1 MLTMAGVRGRVVA
14 LPTHRVTLPE
24 VKPLIRTV
32 RCEALFELFL
42 LSPSLPCPTQTPL
55 RSFFYS
61 AVASSLSFP
70 PTRPLF
76 VLSLTGTHPSKEQ
89 SSPLVFLA
97 PTVFCLQ

>member
-1 MLTMAGVRGRVVA
+1 MAEVRGRVMA
-14 LPTHRVTLPE
+14 LPTHHVTLPE

-42 LSPSLPCPTQTPL
+42 LFPSLPCPTQTPL

-70 PTRPLF
+70 PVCALLLLGRTR
-76 VLSLTGTHPSKEQ
+76 VKNSLLLLCS
-89 SSPLVFLA
+89 
-97 PTVFCLQ
+97 

>member
-1 MLTMAGVRGRVVA
+1 MLTMAEVRGPVMA

-42 LSPSLPCPTQTPL
+42 LFPSLPHPTQTPL
-55 RSFFYS
+55 RPFFYS

-70 PTRPLF
+70 PTRPHCALLLLGSTR
-76 VLSLTGTHPSKEQ
+76 VKNSLLLLCS
-89 SSPLVFLA
+89 
-97 PTVFCLQ
+97 